1 MIQKLANQAIKH
13 LKENY
18 ILPNSG
24 ILAGGSLANLIW
36 EYKSGNKAIINDIDV
51 FVYNEKIELE
61 DTYQK
66 GGIYDKR
73 KDLVIENIT
82 SPYDDMVK
90 KGKDSFYQIVSTD
103 QDKMI
108 NYITYN
114 SNKETVSNIINGFDF
129 NCTQIGYDLK
139 TNEFLW
145 TKDFEEF
152 INTGKLLCTNLQYP
166 IHSMLRMPKKCEE
179 LNLELPKS
187 EMELLR
193 YAICCQ
199 LPDMNKRYFS
209 DKYLKNYIKYQDI
222 LCKYANVRQEPHIQE
237 FFLNTKKISMNIY
250 SLVPLERVAIT
261 GNNYFNN
268 YHDLLFYWRYIKDYP
283 NRDIYWRFHRI
294 SDYNIDYFDGDLDFF
309 DMELLNDY
317 YMFDHH
323 KTLTGKTLTEQVT
336 FLKKLE
342 SKFGRDKTKTILENV
357 SARNINPDDEDDL
370 TIVELCCRKAN
381 YHAKKINYDFDLF

>member
-152 INTGKLLCTNLQYP
+152 INTGKLLCTNLQSP
-166 IHSMLRMPKKCEE
+166 IHSMLRIPKKCEE
-179 LNLELPKS
+179 LNLELPNS
-187 EMELLR
+187 EMELL
-193 YAICCQ
+193 
-199 LPDMNKRYFS
+199 
-209 DKYLKNYIKYQDI
+209 
-222 LCKYANVRQEPHIQE
+222 CKYAAVRQEPHIQE

-250 SLVPLERVAIT
+250 SLIPLERVAIT

-294 SDYNIDYFDGDLDFF
+294 SDYNVDYFDGDLDFF

-323 KTLTGKTLTEQVT
+323 KTLVGKTLTEQVT